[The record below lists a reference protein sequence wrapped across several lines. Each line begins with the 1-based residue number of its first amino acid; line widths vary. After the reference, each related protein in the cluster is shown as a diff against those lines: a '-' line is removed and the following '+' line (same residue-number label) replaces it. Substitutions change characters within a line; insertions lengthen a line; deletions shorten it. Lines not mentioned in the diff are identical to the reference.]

1 MDTTRK
7 AVSTAEKRPACPRMY
22 MPVSARLTNDT
33 TAFTH
38 ENEEG
43 VDVVRVIGDSVFIM
57 TEDRVL
63 HEVPS
68 LETVLDKGE

>member
-1 MDTTRK
+1 MIRQ
-7 AVSTAEKRPACPRMY
+7 
-22 MPVSARLTNDT
+22 
-33 TAFTH
+33 AFTH